1 MNKSLHRLDL
11 NLLVILQYL
20 VEEKSVSLA
29 AKRLSITPSSVSK
42 SLAKLRHW
50 FDDPLFIRSP
60 QGLVPT
66 PLMSRIEK
74 LLPEFLNLSNY
85 IADIRDTEK
94 PRGIKFR
101 LMMEAPLNLI
111 MLHDLSLKIL
121 NQYPESSVSV
131 RDWEYNSLASIMAGD
146 ADIGV
151 LGRES
156 YHKSKESIN
165 TIPDILNFEVLF
177 IDRPLAFIRK
187 DHPILDEEWNLTN
200 LLKYPHISTEYGN
213 RIPWALDDLL
223 HSMGLTRHVHLS
235 YSSFEQSLLM
245 ASHSGHSLI
254 ACSPGYCQHYV
265 NEFHLDLVCR
275 PLPIDEILYKQLEIP
290 FLMLWHKRNSYNSK
304 TQWLRE
310 QIKNGIT
317 AFINPQ
323 QIID

>member
-1 MNKSLHRLDL
+1 MNKQLHRLDL

-20 VEEKSVSLA
+20 VEERSVTLA

-42 SLAKLRHW
+42 SLAKLRQW

-60 QGLVPT
+60 QGLTST
-66 PLMSRIEK
+66 PLMHRIEK
-74 LLPEFLNLSNY
+74 SLPEFLNLANY

-94 PRGIKFR
+94 PRGLKFR

-121 NQYPESSVSV
+121 NQYPESNVNV
-131 RDWEYNSLASIMAGD
+131 RDWDYNSLASIVAGD

-165 TIPDILNFEVLF
+165 ALPDILNFEVLF
-177 IDRPLAFIRK
+177 IDRPLAFIRT
-187 DHPILDEEWNLTN
+187 DHPLLSEEWNLTN

-213 RIPWALDDLL
+213 RIPWAFDDVL
-223 HSMGLTRHVHLS
+223 HSMGLTRNIQLS

-245 ASHSGHSLI
+245 TSQSGHSLLTC
-254 ACSPGYCQHYV
+254 APGYCQHYV
-265 NEFHLDLVCR
+265 NEFHLDLVCI
-275 PLPIDEILYKQLEIP
+275 PLPLEPEIYQQLDIP
-290 FLMLWHKRNSYNSK
+290 FLMLWHKRNAYNSK
-304 TQWLRE
+304 TRWLRE
-310 QIKNGIT
+310 QIKSGI
-317 AFINPQ
+317 ANFVNP
-323 QIID
+323 